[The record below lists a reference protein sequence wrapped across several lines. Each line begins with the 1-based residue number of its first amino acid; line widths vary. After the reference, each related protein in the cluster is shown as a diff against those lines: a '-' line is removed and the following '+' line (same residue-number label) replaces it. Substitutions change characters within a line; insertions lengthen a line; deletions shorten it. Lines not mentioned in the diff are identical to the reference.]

1 MRFGPLRLVV
11 WFTCALLAAAA
22 PAAAWDAARCWDT
35 DGPKAFRD
43 KIIGIL
49 TDTNWGFLEE
59 KDQDFDK
66 YKQGAYDTILGC
78 QKSLSSSENGHF
90 NSCMSRVQDYAKVI
104 SRSQDDGRFSLGL
117 DVDNYTYYTQNKKIL
132 EIPSCLNKST
142 QNKELFEALNNT
154 TLSKEASVERSVNL
168 IKQRCKDAVVVPYV
182 SQTVTSLDGGNR
194 DKHGRIVVL
203 IRDNDTSHYVQFT
216 VDTGDTPVG
225 SRRQAS
231 VVKVSKTKGTFIFDW
246 QRTANNEFAYTGPRI
261 ELFGNDQHCYT
272 CHWSGVLAIH
282 PFQVPTKERPD
293 VGNAVFGI
301 PSGYEKWLTS
311 LNTKYKSATDELNK
325 QIKEDTLNSNLQKV
339 VGSPSLFDEKF
350 PNLLVNPSE
359 ACPAEKTAMSQ
370 FTCNGCHQNRGK
382 AIFELKNYGDMINK
396 YVAGGLMPPNN
407 TASADIRKA
416 ASQCF
421 QKAAAA
427 KMTTWLEGTD
437 CPQ

>member
-1 MRFGPLRLVV
+1 M
-11 WFTCALLAAAA
+11 
-22 PAAAWDAARCWDT
+22 
-35 DGPKAFRD
+35 
-43 KIIGIL
+43 
-49 TDTNWGFLEE
+49 
-59 KDQDFDK
+59 
-66 YKQGAYDTILGC
+66 
-78 QKSLSSSENGHF
+78 
-90 NSCMSRVQDYAKVI
+90 
-104 SRSQDDGRFSLGL
+104 
-117 DVDNYTYYTQNKKIL
+117 
-132 EIPSCLNKST
+132 
-142 QNKELFEALNNT
+142 FEALDKT
-154 TLSKEASVERSVNL
+154 TLSKEDSVEKAVKL

-182 SQTVTSLDGGNR
+182 SQTVTSLDGADG

-282 PFQVPTKERPD
+282 PFHPPTTKSPD
-293 VGNAVFGI
+293 VGKAGDTLG
-301 PSGYEKWLTS
+301 SGYEAWLTS
-311 LNTKYKSATDELNK
+311 LNTKYEFATNDLNK
-325 QIKEDTLNSNLQKV
+325 QIKEDTLNSVSRKV

-359 ACPAEKTAMSQ
+359 ACPAEKIAMSQ

-396 YVAGGLMPPNN
+396 YVAGE
-407 TASADIRKA
+407 SHA
-416 ASQCF
+416 A
-421 QKAAAA
+421 
-427 KMTTWLEGTD
+427 E
-437 CPQ
+437 